1 MSKAR
6 TFKIEM
12 TITVS
17 SEKAIDQILEVKNE
31 ILSGKIQRE
40 MIKHGAD
47 KVVATLT
54 EIKNEEQK

>member
-1 MSKAR
+1 MSKSR

-12 TITVS
+12 IITVS
-17 SEKAIDQILEVKNE
+17 TDKAIEQLLEMKNE
-31 ILSGKIQRE
+31 ILSGEIQRE
-40 MIKHGAD
+40 MMKDGAD